1 MATERAG
8 DYRSRAAQARR
19 ISANMQ
25 NRKAQTE
32 LQDMADAL
40 DAEAERLEHA
50 EEPEPAPPPTDDPD
64 KRRGT
69 PKRRIF

>member
-32 LQDMADAL
+32 LRDMADAL
-40 DAEAERLEHA
+40 DAEAERLEA
-50 EEPEPAPPPTDDPD
+50 EEPEPAPPTTDDA
-64 KRRGT
+64 
-69 PKRRIF
+69 

>member
-8 DYRSRAAQARR
+8 GYRSRATQARR

-25 NRKAQTE
+25 NCKAQTE
-32 LQDMADAL
+32 LRDMADAL

-50 EEPEPAPPPTDDPD
+50 EEPEPAPPPTDDSD
-64 KRRGT
+64 KRLST

>member
-1 MATERAG
+1 MATERSG

-40 DAEAERLEHA
+40 DAEAERLEHPQ
-50 EEPEPAPPPTDDPD
+50 EPQTRPAPPNDV
-64 KRRGT
+64 
-69 PKRRIF
+69 

>member
-1 MATERAG
+1 
-8 DYRSRAAQARR
+8 
-19 ISANMQ
+19 MQ